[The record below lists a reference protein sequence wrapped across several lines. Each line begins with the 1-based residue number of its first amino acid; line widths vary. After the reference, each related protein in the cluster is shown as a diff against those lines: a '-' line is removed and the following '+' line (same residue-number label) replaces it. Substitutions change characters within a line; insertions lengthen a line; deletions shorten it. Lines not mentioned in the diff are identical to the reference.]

1 MPSPRSQNRNVEL
14 LSVCEEASV
23 REGAGSVFS
32 AAPGLGVAMVSELQQ
47 HASEIATRAALKPP
61 EHKRFPAALAP
72 PQARDLGGDDDAA
85 AWMRSVNLRP
95 TGYLSGDAGFVRLRA
110 LADTRAFV

>member
-47 HASEIATRAALKPP
+47 HASEIATRAALKPL
-61 EHKRFPAALAP
+61 EHKRSLAALTP
-72 PQARDLGGDDDAA
+72 SQARDFGGDDDPFEHGGG
-85 AWMRSVNLRP
+85 LDEI
-95 TGYLSGDAGFVRLRA
+95 G
-110 LADTRAFV
+110 